1 MSNLFC
7 SSIGKKLI
15 MSVSGLFLIMFLL
28 VHLSLNAFLLVPDG
42 GRLFNAAAHF
52 MATNPMIKLME
63 PVLGLGFVI
72 HIIYAAILTRQNQ
85 KARGANRYASGSA
98 TQSVAWASKNMFVLG
113 VTVVAFL
120 VVHLANFWVKIKFTG
135 SDLLAE
141 TEIDIAG
148 VPTKVENAYAL
159 VNATFGQLWVVAV
172 YVIGSLGL
180 AIHLTHGF
188 WSAFQTVGA
197 SNQIWRKRLAVI
209 GTVFAWFVGIG
220 FSLIAVLQYLF
231 FQQCC

>member
-15 MSVSGLFLIMFLL
+15 MSLSGLFLIMFLL
-28 VHLSLNAFLLVPDG
+28 VHLSLNSFLLIPDG
-42 GRLFNAAAHF
+42 GRMFNAGAHF
-52 MATNPMIKLME
+52 MATNPLIKIVE
-63 PVLGLGFVI
+63 PLLGLGFVV

-98 TQSVAWASKNMFVLG
+98 TQSVSWASKNMYVLG
-113 VTVVAFL
+113 ITVLAFL
-120 VVHLANFWVKIKFTG
+120 VVHLVNFWVKMKFTG
-135 SDLLAE
+135 EGLEE

-148 VPTKVENAYAL
+148 IPTKVENAYAL
-159 VNATFGQLWVVAV
+159 VNTAFSMLWVVVV

-188 WSAFQTVGA
+188 WSAFQTVGF
-197 SNQIWRKRLAVI
+197 SNQVWRQRLSVI
-209 GTVFAWFVGIG
+209 GTVFAWAIGIG